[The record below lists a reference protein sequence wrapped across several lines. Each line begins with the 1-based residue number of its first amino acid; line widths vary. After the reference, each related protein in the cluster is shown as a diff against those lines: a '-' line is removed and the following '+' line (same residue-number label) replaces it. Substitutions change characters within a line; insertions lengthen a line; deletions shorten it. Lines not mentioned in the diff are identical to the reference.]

1 PFLFREDSEILND
14 LTWFLRQE
22 WQDLVHNR
30 RKEPLSLKANVNH
43 QRVSIP
49 GGSND
54 ADDERHMLLVNVEN
68 DGEQDVRDFRL
79 DVEFPSTFLDEGG
92 HALQVPTN
100 KPGMVLYRV
109 ANTFHKIDHLYP
121 SDKTPGLISFHYAV
135 LG

>member
-1 PFLFREDSEILND
+1 
-14 LTWFLRQE
+14 
-22 WQDLVHNR
+22 
-30 RKEPLSLKANVNH
+30 
-43 QRVSIP
+43 
-49 GGSND
+49 
-54 ADDERHMLLVNVEN
+54 ERDMLLVNVEN

-135 LG
+135 LGKIKREHPELLQEKVTAIVYSGNMKPKATTKTISELLS